1 LKYLLAFFLLNIV
14 ADGYAQVFSPGLT
27 AVYEHQRQIVKLKW
41 NHNDKRVLF
50 YTLQK
55 SANNTSWFDVQR
67 IPINKPQQYKFIN
80 YIDEKPGDGKNYY
93 RLQAM
98 LQDGSKTATPSI
110 MVILG
115 KPGNSWL
122 MYPVP
127 VKDILNLQYNGNAL
141 IPGVIAV
148 IIQNGGG
155 RVFHQLRFAS
165 STRLIRIPV
174 SNLGK
179 GIYDVRIIIANNV
192 VWNQRFVK

>member
-1 LKYLLAFFLLNIV
+1 MKYLLAFFLLNIV